1 MLDRNARRSFAFSF
15 SLAFFAN
22 MCTHIWLCFYSVSS
36 LCTTKYN
43 CKNERRKD
51 WNETKRKLPLS
62 EEKSDWSG
70 KKEVKN
76 KKNGRRWRDVMRGDE
91 KRRRQRQRC
100 DVFVSFVHS
109 SRSHSFGMCKSS
121 IKRGLEATTKKK
133 EKKRREKKKKTN
145 EEQKQSAKEHAQNE
159 MRNLATSQKSAFSS
173 FYSFSVPSFDSY
185 ISRSEND
192 ETLYAFAKSITKSSH
207 LCVAFVKTIRE
218 RQRRNCRHCYCYY
231 FFAVLMCRCHRR
243 RFHIT
248 KRTERKMLA
257 LYVCNCVCVFYCIFF
272 SVFIFA
278 IVSVYRQTAEM
289 NSKTMRYDDS
299 TTCDFREFRI
309 KM

>member
-1 MLDRNARRSFAFSF
+1 MKRRDARRWKTSTTTTTLWCIRFIRSLFSVAF
-15 SLAFFAN
+15 
-22 MCTHIWLCFYSVSS
+22 IWYVQ
-36 LCTTKYN
+36 KQH
-43 CKNERRKD
+43 K
-51 WNETKRKLPLS
+51 KRL
-62 EEKSDWSG
+62 
-70 KKEVKN
+70 
-76 KKNGRRWRDVMRGDE
+76 RGNN
-91 KRRRQRQRC
+91 
-100 DVFVSFVHS
+100 
-109 SRSHSFGMCKSS
+109 
-121 IKRGLEATTKKK
+121 KKK

-231 FFAVLMCRCHRR
+231 FFAVLVCRCHRR

-248 KRTERKMLA
+248 KRTERKILA
-257 LYVCNCVCVFYCIFF
+257 LYVCNCVCVLLYFFFCFYFCHRLCI
-272 SVFIFA
+272 
-278 IVSVYRQTAEM
+278 
-289 NSKTMRYDDS
+289 
-299 TTCDFREFRI
+299 
-309 KM
+309 